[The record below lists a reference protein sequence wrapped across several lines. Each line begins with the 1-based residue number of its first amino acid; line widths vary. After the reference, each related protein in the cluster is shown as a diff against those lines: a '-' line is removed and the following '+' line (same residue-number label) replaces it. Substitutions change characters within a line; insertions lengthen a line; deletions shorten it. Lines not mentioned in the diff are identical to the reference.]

1 MTTKIL
7 AGIAAAV
14 LVTLIGMYAST
25 GSIPGLSAVTD
36 AAGLTTSEGGSCCS
50 KCTATSSE
58 TAASCSVEATE
69 CAAAATCPV
78 SSDALG
84 ACAGSMTI
92 SSTTEVTKKKVC
104 CEE

>member
-14 LVTLIGMYAST
+14 LVTLIGVYAST

-69 CAAAATCPV
+69 CAAATCPV